1 MHDDGPRITIGE
13 LARRTG
19 LTVRTLRFYADSGL
33 VAPAARSDAGYRL
46 YDEDAAARAE
56 LVRTLRELGVDLPTI
71 RRVLARE
78 LTVADVAAAHAAALE
93 TQIRVLR
100 NRRAVLQA
108 AARRGSDQQEM
119 KLMHRLAQLSD
130 DERRRI
136 VAEFVDYVFEG
147 LDPDSGIVARMRGA
161 MPELPDDPTDE
172 QLEAW
177 IELAEL
183 VADDDFR
190 ATIRRM
196 AERGAADRSAAAGGA
211 GGPNSSDAVRVAQLV
226 AERAGAAVDA
236 GVDPAGAAA
245 APVVDDLCAAFADLH
260 GRPEDREFRAWLA
273 EVLDTFADRRAER
286 YWQLLAVMNGWPP
299 QPTSAAAWEWLI
311 AGLRTHPGG

>member
-1 MHDDGPRITIGE
+1 MHGDGHLITIGE

-19 LTVRTLRFYADSGL
+19 LTVRTLRFYADDGL

-46 YDEDAAARAE
+46 YDADAAPRAE

-100 NRRAVLQA
+100 VRRAVLQA
-108 AARRGSDQQEM
+108 AARRGSEPQEM

-136 VAEFVDYVFEG
+136 VADFVDHVFDG
-147 LDPDSGIVARMRGA
+147 LDADSGIVARMRGA
-161 MPELPDDPTDE
+161 MPELPDEPTDE

-190 ATIRRM
+190 AVIRRM
-196 AERGAADRSAAAGGA
+196 AERGAADRDTASGVPDPA
-211 GGPNSSDAVRVAQLV
+211 DAMRVAQLV
-226 AERAGAAVDA
+226 AERGGAAA
-236 GVDPAGAAA
+236 EEGIDPVSVAA
-245 APVVDDLCAAFADLH
+245 APVVDELAAAFSDLH
-260 GRPEDREFRAWLA
+260 GRPDDRAFRAWLA

-299 QPTSAAAWEWLI
+299 QPSSAAAWEWLI
-311 AGLRTHPGG
+311 AGLQEHPGG

>member
-19 LTVRTLRFYADSGL
+19 LTVRTLRIYADSGL

-136 VAEFVDYVFEG
+136 VAEFVDHVFEG

-245 APVVDDLCAAFADLH
+245 APIVDDLCAAFADLH

-311 AGLRTHPGG
+311 AGLRAHAGG

>member
-19 LTVRTLRFYADSGL
+19 LTVRTLRFYADGGL
-33 VAPAARSDAGYRL
+33 VAPVARSDAGYRL
-46 YDEDAAARAE
+46 YDKDSAARAE

-78 LTVADVAAAHAAALE
+78 LTVADVAAAHAAALA

-136 VAEFVDYVFEG
+136 VAEFVDHVFDG
-147 LDPDSGIVARMRGA
+147 LDADSGIVARMRGA

-196 AERGAADRSAAAGGA
+196 AERGAADRVAATD
-211 GGPNSSDAVRVAQLV
+211 GPDPADAMRVAQLV
-226 AERAGAAVDA
+226 TERAGAAVDA
-236 GVDPAGAAA
+236 GIHPAASAAE
-245 APVVDDLCAAFADLH
+245 PVVDELSAAFADLH
-260 GRPEDREFRAWLA
+260 GRTDGPKFRAWLA

-311 AGLRTHPGG
+311 AALRAHAGG

>member
-1 MHDDGPRITIGE
+1 MHDDGPLITIGE

-33 VAPAARSDAGYRL
+33 VTPAARSDAGYRL
-46 YDEDAAARAE
+46 YDADAAVRAE
-56 LVRTLRELGVDLPTI
+56 LVRTLRELGVDLATI

-78 LTVADVAAAHAAALE
+78 LTVADMAAAHAAALE

-100 NRRAVLQA
+100 ARRAVLQA
-108 AARRGSDQQEM
+108 AARRGSGPQEM

-136 VAEFVDYVFEG
+136 VAEFVEEIFDG
-147 LDPDSGIVARMRGA
+147 LDADQGIVARMRAA
-161 MPELPDDPTDE
+161 MPDLPDDPSDE

-183 VADDDFR
+183 VGDADFR
-190 ATIRRM
+190 AVIRRM
-196 AERGAADRSAAAGGA
+196 AERGAADRLAADGLPDPA
-211 GGPNSSDAVRVAQLV
+211 DAMRVAQLV
-226 AERAGAAVDA
+226 AER
-236 GVDPAGAAA
+236 GAAA
-245 APVVDDLCAAFADLH
+245 VAGGIEPRSAAARPVVDELAAVFADLH
-260 GRPEDREFRAWLA
+260 GRTDGREFRTWLA
-273 EVLDTFADRRAER
+273 DALDTFADRRAER

-299 QPTSAAAWEWLI
+299 QPSSAAAWEWLI
-311 AGLRTHPGG
+311 AGLRA

>member
-46 YDEDAAARAE
+46 YDADAAPRAE

-100 NRRAVLQA
+100 ARRAVLQA
-108 AARRGSDQQEM
+108 AARRGSEPQEM

-136 VAEFVDYVFEG
+136 VADFVDHVFDG
-147 LDPDSGIVARMRGA
+147 LDADSGIVARMRGA
-161 MPELPDDPTDE
+161 MPELPDEPTHE

-177 IELAEL
+177 LELAEL

-190 ATIRRM
+190 AVIRRM
-196 AERGAADRSAAAGGA
+196 AERGAADRLAAAD
-211 GGPNSSDAVRVAQLV
+211 GPDPADAVRVAQLV
-226 AERAGAAVDA
+226 VDRAGAAA
-236 GVDPAGAAA
+236 AARIEPAQAAA
-245 APVVDDLCAAFADLH
+245 APVVDELAAAFADLH
-260 GRPEDREFRAWLA
+260 GRPDDRAFRAWLA
-273 EVLDTFADRRAER
+273 EVTDTFADRRAER
-286 YWQLLAVMNGWPP
+286 YWQLLAIMNGWPQRGP
-299 QPTSAAAWEWLI
+299 ASTPAWEWLL
-311 AGLRTHPGG
+311 AALRASG

>member
-1 MHDDGPRITIGE
+1 MHGDGHLITIGE

-19 LTVRTLRFYADSGL
+19 LTVRTLRFYADDGL

-46 YDEDAAARAE
+46 YDAGAAPRAE
-56 LVRTLRELGVDLPTI
+56 LVRTLRELGIDLPAI

-100 NRRAVLQA
+100 VRRAVLQA
-108 AARRGSDQQEM
+108 AARRGSEPQEM
-119 KLMHRLAQLSD
+119 KLMHRLARLSD

-136 VAEFVDYVFEG
+136 VAEFVDHVFDG
-147 LDPDSGIVARMRGA
+147 LDADSGIAARMHGA
-161 MPELPDDPTDE
+161 MPQLPDEPTDQ

-190 ATIRRM
+190 AVIRRM
-196 AERGAADRSAAAGGA
+196 AERGAADRLTAAASPDPA
-211 GGPNSSDAVRVAQLV
+211 DAVRVAQLV
-226 AERAGAAVDA
+226 VDRAGAALAA
-236 GVDPAGAAA
+236 GIEPVQAAA
-245 APVVDDLCAAFADLH
+245 APVVDELAAAFAELH
-260 GRPEDREFRAWLA
+260 GRPDDRAFRAWLA
-273 EVLDTFADRRAER
+273 EVVDTFADRRAER
-286 YWQLLAVMNGWPP
+286 YWQLLAIMNGWPP
-299 QPTSAAAWEWLI
+299 QPSSAAAWEWLI
-311 AGLRTHPGG
+311 AGLRAHPGG

>member
-1 MHDDGPRITIGE
+1 MDDDGPLITIGE

-33 VAPAARSDAGYRL
+33 VAPAGRSDAGYRL
-46 YDEDAAARAE
+46 YDADAAVRAE

-78 LTVADVAAAHAAALE
+78 LTVAAVAATHAAALQ

-100 NRRAVLQA
+100 ARRAVLQA
-108 AARRGSDQQEM
+108 AARRGSEPQEM

-130 DERRRI
+130 GERRRI
-136 VAEFVDYVFEG
+136 VAEFVDEIFDG
-147 LDPDSGIVARMRGA
+147 LDADSGIVARMRGA
-161 MPELPDDPTDE
+161 MPDLPDEPSDE

-183 VADDDFR
+183 VADPDFR
-190 ATIRRM
+190 AVIRRM
-196 AERGAADRSAAAGGA
+196 AERGAADRTAADGLPDPA
-211 GGPNSSDAVRVAQLV
+211 DAMRVAQLV
-226 AERAGAAVDA
+226 ADR
-236 GVDPAGAAA
+236 AGAAA
-245 APVVDDLCAAFADLH
+245 AGGIQAGSPAARPLVDELAAAFAELH
-260 GRPEDREFRAWLA
+260 GRSDGPEFRAWLA
-273 EVLDTFADRRAER
+273 EALDTFADRRAER

-299 QPTSAAAWEWLI
+299 QPSSAAAWEWLI
-311 AGLRTHPGG
+311 AGLRAG

>member
-33 VAPAARSDAGYRL
+33 VAPVARSDAGYRL

-71 RRVLARE
+71 RRVLAHE

-136 VAEFVDYVFEG
+136 VADFVDHVFEG
-147 LDPDSGIVARMRGA
+147 LDADSAIVQRMRGA

-236 GVDPAGAAA
+236 GVDPAGPAA
-245 APVVDDLCAAFADLH
+245 APVVDELAAAFAGLH
-260 GRPEDREFRAWLA
+260 GRTDDREFRAWLA

-311 AGLRTHPGG
+311 AGLRTHRGG

>member
-1 MHDDGPRITIGE
+1 MHDDGPLITIGE

-19 LTVRTLRFYADSGL
+19 LTVRTLRFYADDGL

-46 YDEDAAARAE
+46 YDAVAAPRAE
-56 LVRTLRELGVDLPTI
+56 LVRTLRELGIDLPAI

-100 NRRAVLQA
+100 VRRAVLQA
-108 AARRGSDQQEM
+108 AARRGSEPQEM
-119 KLMHRLAQLSD
+119 KLMHRLARLSD

-136 VAEFVDYVFEG
+136 VAEFVDHVFDG
-147 LDPDSGIVARMRGA
+147 PDADSGIAARMRGA
-161 MPELPDDPTDE
+161 MPQLPDEPTDQ

-190 ATIRRM
+190 AVIRRM
-196 AERGAADRSAAAGGA
+196 AERGAADRLTAAGSPDPA
-211 GGPNSSDAVRVAQLV
+211 DAVRVAQLV
-226 AERAGAAVDA
+226 VDRAGAALAA
-236 GVDPAGAAA
+236 GIEPVQAAA
-245 APVVDDLCAAFADLH
+245 APVVDELAAAFAELH
-260 GRPEDREFRAWLA
+260 GRPDDRAFRAWLA
-273 EVLDTFADRRAER
+273 EVVDTFADRRAER
-286 YWQLLAVMNGWPP
+286 YWQLLAIMNGWPP
-299 QPTSAAAWEWLI
+299 QPSSAAAWEWLI
-311 AGLRTHPGG
+311 AGLRAHPGG

>member
-78 LTVADVAAAHAAALE
+78 LMVADVAAAHAAALE

-100 NRRAVLQA
+100 NRRAALQA

-136 VAEFVDYVFEG
+136 VADFVDHVFEG
-147 LDPDSGIVARMRGA
+147 LDADSAIVARMRGA

-196 AERGAADRSAAAGGA
+196 AERGAADRSAAAGRA

-226 AERAGAAVDA
+226 TERAGSAVDA
-236 GVDPAGAAA
+236 GVDPAGPAAT
-245 APVVDDLCAAFADLH
+245 PVIDELAAAFAGLH
-260 GRPEDREFRAWLA
+260 GRTDDRVFRAWLA

-299 QPTSAAAWEWLI
+299 QPSSAAAWEWLI
-311 AGLRTHPGG
+311 AGLRAHPGG

>member
-1 MHDDGPRITIGE
+1 MHGDGHLITIGE

-19 LTVRTLRFYADSGL
+19 LTVRTLRFYADDGL

-46 YDEDAAARAE
+46 YGADAALRAE
-56 LVRTLRELGVDLPTI
+56 LVRTLRELGIDLPAI

-78 LTVADVAAAHAAALE
+78 LTVADVAAAHAVALE

-100 NRRAVLQA
+100 VRRAVLQA
-108 AARRGSDQQEM
+108 AARRGSEPQEM

-136 VAEFVDYVFEG
+136 VAEFVDHVFDG
-147 LDPDSGIVARMRGA
+147 LDADSVIVARMRGA
-161 MPELPDDPTDE
+161 MPQLPDEPTDQ

-190 ATIRRM
+190 AVIRRM
-196 AERGAADRSAAAGGA
+196 AERGAADHLTAAS
-211 GGPNSSDAVRVAQLV
+211 GPDPADAVRVAQLV
-226 AERAGAAVDA
+226 VDRAGAALAA
-236 GVDPAGAAA
+236 GIEPVQAAA
-245 APVVDDLCAAFADLH
+245 APVVDELAAAFADLH
-260 GRPEDREFRAWLA
+260 GRPDDRAFRAWLA
-273 EVLDTFADRRAER
+273 EVVDTFADRRAER
-286 YWQLLAVMNGWPP
+286 YWQLLAIMNGWPP
-299 QPTSAAAWEWLI
+299 QPSSAAAWEWLI
-311 AGLRTHPGG
+311 AGLRAHPGG

>member
-1 MHDDGPRITIGE
+1 MHDDGPLITIGE

-19 LTVRTLRFYADSGL
+19 LTVRTLRFYADNGL

-46 YDEDAAARAE
+46 YDDAAAARAE
-56 LVRTLRELGVDLPTI
+56 LVRALRELGIDLPTI
-71 RRVLARE
+71 RRLLARDLE
-78 LTVADVAAAHAAALE
+78 IADVAAAHAAALE

-100 NRRAVLQA
+100 ARRAVLQA
-108 AARRGSDQQEM
+108 AARRGSGPQEM

-136 VAEFVDYVFEG
+136 VAEFVDHVFDG
-147 LDPDSGIVARMRGA
+147 LDADSGVAARMRGA

-190 ATIRRM
+190 AVIRKM
-196 AERGAADRSAAAGGA
+196 AERGAADRLTAAGG
-211 GGPNSSDAVRVAQLV
+211 P
-226 AERAGAAVDA
+226 
-236 GVDPAGAAA
+236 DPA
-245 APVVDDLCAAFADLH
+245 
-260 GRPEDREFRAWLA
+260 
-273 EVLDTFADRRAER
+273 
-286 YWQLLAVMNGWPP
+286 
-299 QPTSAAAWEWLI
+299 
-311 AGLRTHPGG
+311 

>member
-46 YDEDAAARAE
+46 YDADAAVRAE

-71 RRVLARE
+71 RRVLDRE
-78 LTVADVAAAHAAALE
+78 LTVADMAAAHAAALE

-100 NRRAVLQA
+100 ARRAVLQA
-108 AARRGSDQQEM
+108 AARRGSQPQEM

-136 VAEFVDYVFEG
+136 VAEFVEEIFDG
-147 LDPDSGIVARMRGA
+147 LDADQGIVARMRAA
-161 MPELPDDPTDE
+161 MPDLPDDPSDQ

-183 VADDDFR
+183 VGDADFR
-190 ATIRRM
+190 AVIRRM
-196 AERGAADRSAAAGGA
+196 AERGAADRLAADGVPDPA
-211 GGPNSSDAVRVAQLV
+211 DAMRVAQLV
-226 AERAGAAVDA
+226 AER
-236 GVDPAGAAA
+236 GAAA
-245 APVVDDLCAAFADLH
+245 LAGGIGPRSAAAHPVVDELAAAFADLH
-260 GRPEDREFRAWLA
+260 GRTDDREFRAWLA
-273 EVLDTFADRRAER
+273 EALDTFADRRAER

-299 QPTSAAAWEWLI
+299 QPSSAAAWEWLI
-311 AGLRTHPGG
+311 AGLRA

>member
-1 MHDDGPRITIGE
+1 MHDDGPLITIGE

-46 YDEDAAARAE
+46 YDADAAVRAE

-78 LTVADVAAAHAAALE
+78 LTVADMAAAHAAALE

-100 NRRAVLQA
+100 ARRAVLQA
-108 AARRGSDQQEM
+108 AARRGSDPQEM

-136 VAEFVDYVFEG
+136 VAEFVEEIFDG
-147 LDPDSGIVARMRGA
+147 LDADQGIVARMRAA
-161 MPELPDDPTDE
+161 MPDLPDDPSDE

-183 VADDDFR
+183 VGDADFR
-190 ATIRRM
+190 AVIRRM
-196 AERGAADRSAAAGGA
+196 AERGAADRVAADGVPDPA
-211 GGPNSSDAVRVAQLV
+211 DAMRVAQLV
-226 AERAGAAVDA
+226 AER
-236 GVDPAGAAA
+236 GAAA
-245 APVVDDLCAAFADLH
+245 VAGGIEPRSAAARPVVDELAAVFADLH
-260 GRPEDREFRAWLA
+260 GRTDGREFRAWLA
-273 EVLDTFADRRAER
+273 DALDTFADRRAER

-299 QPTSAAAWEWLI
+299 QPSSAAAWEWLI
-311 AGLRTHPGG
+311 AGLRA

>member
-19 LTVRTLRFYADSGL
+19 LTVRTLRFYADGGL
-33 VAPAARSDAGYRL
+33 VAPKARSDAGYRL

-136 VAEFVDYVFEG
+136 VADFVDHVFEG
-147 LDPDSGIVARMRGA
+147 LDADSAIVARMRGA

-236 GVDPAGAAA
+236 GVDPAGPAA
-245 APVVDDLCAAFADLH
+245 APVVDELAAAFAGLH
-260 GRPEDREFRAWLA
+260 GRTDDRELRAWLA

>member
-1 MHDDGPRITIGE
+1 MHGDGHLITIGE

-19 LTVRTLRFYADSGL
+19 LTVRTLRFYADDGL

-46 YDEDAAARAE
+46 YDADAAPRAE

-78 LTVADVAAAHAAALE
+78 LTVADVAATHAAALE

-100 NRRAVLQA
+100 VRRAVLQA
-108 AARRGSDQQEM
+108 AARRGSAPQEM

-136 VAEFVDYVFEG
+136 VADFVDHVFDG
-147 LDPDSGIVARMRGA
+147 LDADSGIVARMRGA
-161 MPELPDDPTDE
+161 MPQLPDEPTDE

-190 ATIRRM
+190 AVIRRM
-196 AERGAADRSAAAGGA
+196 AERGAADRLAAE
-211 GGPNSSDAVRVAQLV
+211 GGPDPADAVRVAQLV
-226 AERAGAAVDA
+226 VDRAGAAVAA
-236 GVDPAGAAA
+236 GIEPAQAAA
-245 APVVDDLCAAFADLH
+245 APVVDELAAAFADLH
-260 GRPEDREFRAWLA
+260 GRPDDRAFRAWLA
-273 EVLDTFADRRAER
+273 EVTDTFADRRAER
-286 YWQLLAVMNGWPP
+286 YWQLLAIMNGWPR
-299 QPTSAAAWEWLI
+299 QPSSAAAWEWLI
-311 AGLRTHPGG
+311 AGLHAHPGG

>member
-1 MHDDGPRITIGE
+1 MHGDGHLITIGE

-19 LTVRTLRFYADSGL
+19 LTVRTLRFYADDGL

-46 YDEDAAARAE
+46 YGADAAPRAE
-56 LVRTLRELGVDLPTI
+56 LVRTLRELGIDLPAI

-100 NRRAVLQA
+100 VRRAVLQA
-108 AARRGSDQQEM
+108 AARRGSEPQEM
-119 KLMHRLAQLSD
+119 KLMHRLARLSD

-136 VAEFVDYVFEG
+136 VAEFVDHVFDG
-147 LDPDSGIVARMRGA
+147 LDADSGIAARMRGA
-161 MPELPDDPTDE
+161 MPQLPDEPTDQ

-190 ATIRRM
+190 AVIRRM
-196 AERGAADRSAAAGGA
+196 AERGAADRLTAAS
-211 GGPNSSDAVRVAQLV
+211 GPDPADAVRVAQLV
-226 AERAGAAVDA
+226 VDRAGAALAA
-236 GVDPAGAAA
+236 GIEPVQAAA
-245 APVVDDLCAAFADLH
+245 APVVDELAAAFADLH
-260 GRPEDREFRAWLA
+260 GRPDDRAFRAWLA
-273 EVLDTFADRRAER
+273 EVVDTFADRRAER
-286 YWQLLAVMNGWPP
+286 YWQLLAIMNGWPP
-299 QPTSAAAWEWLI
+299 QPSSAAAWEWLI
-311 AGLRTHPGG
+311 AGLHAHPGG

>member
-1 MHDDGPRITIGE
+1 MHDDGHLITIGE

-19 LTVRTLRFYADSGL
+19 LTVRTLRFYADGGL

-46 YDEDAAARAE
+46 YDADAAVRAE
-56 LVRTLRELGVDLPTI
+56 LVRTMRELGVDLPTI

-78 LTVADVAAAHAAALE
+78 LTVADVAATHAAALE

-100 NRRAVLQA
+100 ARRAVLQA
-108 AARRGSDQQEM
+108 AARRGSEPQEM

-136 VAEFVDYVFEG
+136 VSEFVDEIFDG
-147 LDPDSGIVARMRGA
+147 LDADSGIVARMRAA
-161 MPELPDDPTDE
+161 MPDLPDDPTDE

-183 VADDDFR
+183 VGDADFR
-190 ATIRRM
+190 AVIRRM
-196 AERGAADRSAAAGGA
+196 AERGAADRQVAVVEPDPAAAA
-211 GGPNSSDAVRVAQLV
+211 RVAALV
-226 AERAGAAVDA
+226 AERAGAAVAD
-236 GVDPAGAAA
+236 GVEPQSAAA
-245 APVVDDLCAAFADLH
+245 RPAVDELVAVFADLH
-260 GRPEDREFRAWLA
+260 GRTDDRELRAWLA

-286 YWQLLAVMNGWPP
+286 YWQLLAVINGWPP

-311 AGLRTHPGG
+311 AGLRAHPGG

>member
-1 MHDDGPRITIGE
+1 MHDDAPRITIGE

-33 VAPAARSDAGYRL
+33 VAPVARSDAGYRL

-136 VAEFVDYVFEG
+136 VADFVDHVFEG
-147 LDPDSGIVARMRGA
+147 LDADSAIVQRMRGA

-211 GGPNSSDAVRVAQLV
+211 GGPNSSDAMRVAQLV
-226 AERAGAAVDA
+226 TERAGAAVDA
-236 GVDPAGAAA
+236 GVDPAGPAA
-245 APVVDDLCAAFADLH
+245 APVVDELAAAFAGLH
-260 GRPEDREFRAWLA
+260 GRTDDRELRAWLA